1 MFQDL
6 NQKYGEW
13 VLKVLEYDSADNL
26 IKVLGDAVVRPAL
39 EMSQRLI
46 LKKAEVIQTRHVK
59 DYMAGGPV

>member
-6 NQKYGEW
+6 NQKYGGW
-13 VLKVLEYDSADNL
+13 VLKVLEYDSAHNL
-26 IKVLGDAVVRPAL
+26 IEVLGDAVVRPAL

-59 DYMAGGPV
+59 DYMVGGQV